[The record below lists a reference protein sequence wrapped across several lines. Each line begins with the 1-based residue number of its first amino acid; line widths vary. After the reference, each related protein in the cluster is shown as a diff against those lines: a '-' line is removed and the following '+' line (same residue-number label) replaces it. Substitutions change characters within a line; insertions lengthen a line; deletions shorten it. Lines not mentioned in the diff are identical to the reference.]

1 MATTERHGQISAQF
15 LEQAEAELRNGDLLQ
30 ASEKAWGAVTHY
42 VNSLA
47 REYGWPMGGH
57 NDVRANARKVMRL
70 TDDPEQSHVRFTLA
84 EGLHGNFYHEFS
96 DAEAVA
102 LALRN
107 TRILLSDMQAVE
119 LDSHFGQ
126 AGAARNPC
134 PSSWQP
140 PLPSRVPSWERG
152 G

>member
-1 MATTERHGQISAQF
+1 MATTERHRQISAQF
-15 LEQAEAELRNGDLLQ
+15 LEQAEVELRNGDLLQ

-119 LDSHFGQ
+119 LDSHFG
-126 AGAARNPC
+126 
-134 PSSWQP
+134 
-140 PLPSRVPSWERG
+140 
-152 G
+152 

>member
-1 MATTERHGQISAQF
+1 
-15 LEQAEAELRNGDLLQ
+15 
-30 ASEKAWGAVTHY
+30 
-42 VNSLA
+42 
-47 REYGWPMGGH
+47 
-57 NDVRANARKVMRL
+57 MRL

-119 LDSHFGQ
+119 LDSHFG
-126 AGAARNPC
+126 
-134 PSSWQP
+134 
-140 PLPSRVPSWERG
+140 
-152 G
+152 